1 MTGKGEGLWGSSAGL
16 GEPGQC
22 SLGGASCQQCRHL
35 FFLQC
40 QTETQ
45 KACVGSLPTILMC
58 TPACFLPSRN
68 TIHITAPG
76 EAILATTYD
85 GGYGLMWG
93 TSMATPVVTGAAA
106 LVQSTALA
114 AGVTLTHL
122 VGRRVERGKGVSSE
136 SCGRLA
142 CKRWKITLPCDTQP
156 PRHGMARHSI
166 FPLLKPGHLTA
177 IKYTA

>member
-1 MTGKGEGLWGSSAGL
+1 MGEQRWAGQARAML
-16 GEPGQC
+16 SGRSKLPAMQA
-22 SLGGASCQQCRHL
+22 LV
-35 FFLQC
+35 FLQCC

-122 VGRRVERGKGVSSE
+122 VGRRLEG
-136 SCGRLA
+136 
-142 CKRWKITLPCDTQP
+142 
-156 PRHGMARHSI
+156 
-166 FPLLKPGHLTA
+166 
-177 IKYTA
+177 